1 MCLFLLELVGL
12 CSSLVWLLLCFLCV
26 VVVVVFVLVFAVVI
40 AVVVVVVLVVV
51 VVVCCCGGRAG
62 RLVGVLVGA
71 LGFGFGVWGLHLW
84 V

>member
-1 MCLFLLELVGL
+1 MLFSGL
-12 CSSLVWLLLCFLCV
+12 APALF
-26 VVVVVFVLVFAVVI
+26 LVFAVVI